1 MNRRDLLL
9 AVLAASEGRPYTP
22 VQIQKALFL
31 ISQNAGHVVDEGD
44 GFNFRPYDYGPFDSA
59 VYVESERL
67 MAAGE
72 AKIIPSGFGSWNMYA
87 ASDAG
92 VVRGRQLLN
101 RLPSETRD
109 YILGVCEWVRRLSFN
124 SLVKSIYDAYPEMRA
139 RSIFRG

>member
-1 MNRRDLLL
+1 MNRRDLVL
-9 AVLAASEGRPYTP
+9 AVLAASGGRPYTP

-31 ISQNAGHVVDEGD
+31 ISRNTGHVIDEGE
-44 GFNFRPYDYGPFDSA
+44 GFNFQPYDYGPFDKA
-59 VYVESERL
+59 VYTEAEGL
-67 MAAGE
+67 MADGRAE
-72 AKIIPSGFGSWNMYA
+72 IAPSGFGSWSTYA
-87 ASDAG
+87 ASDVG

-101 RLPSETRD
+101 DLRPETRD